1 MSEKREII
9 LLRNYTHQSSKIHT
23 YLRRTLRSDTI
34 LVNKTPFK
42 MTESAFYFILKV
54 LFILNILILNMYK
67 SGLIVKIGL
76 ISNFLTSQPG

>member
-1 MSEKREII
+1 
-9 LLRNYTHQSSKIHT
+9 
-23 YLRRTLRSDTI
+23 
-34 LVNKTPFK
+34 

-76 ISNFLTSQPG
+76 ISNFLTSQPGSQTIAIHKSSNISRKSDNQTMKFGQSIEYNMRNIYVE